1 MAKDAGYLKLQ
12 RSELRHHAASHAQD
26 DSKKLKYEQMV
37 AIRDAVFTAPQ
48 LSAAMLRRNMEMHE
62 SPTKT
67 IPAEHM
73 RSFQHQV
80 YRARKKLVDKQL
92 KGFTLDDSY
101 GKLQEFADLHLWSTL
116 VRRHNDPED
125 DYHIGL
131 HDFCVIGHQNMAA
144 FDVLRMNMSSLWM
157 LTHAFR
163 AIKAGWVFQLNAD
176 VTSKLCRKSVDLL
189 SFSVTSIPKRNN
201 TLCLCIIPTATES
214 EKAYTVIYNELR
226 KAVCLVPSIKPCADE
241 DCVTCGIIAELLADA
256 EVAAYVKS
264 QKCKE
269 CILPVQTAMC
279 DNFKGWGNFA
289 ENVLGIKSNVCIA
302 HATGNNQFFCAV
314 ECDR

>member
-1 MAKDAGYLKLQ
+1 MAKDAGYLELQ

-37 AIRDAVFTAPQ
+37 AIRDAVVTAPQ

-131 HDFCVIGHQNMAA
+131 HDFCVIGHQNEAA
-144 FDVLRMNMSSLWM
+144 LDVLRMNMSSLWM

-163 AIKAGWVFQLNAD
+163 AIKAGWV
-176 VTSKLCRKSVDLL
+176 
-189 SFSVTSIPKRNN
+189 
-201 TLCLCIIPTATES
+201 
-214 EKAYTVIYNELR
+214 
-226 KAVCLVPSIKPCADE
+226 
-241 DCVTCGIIAELLADA
+241 
-256 EVAAYVKS
+256 S
-264 QKCKE
+264 QKCKD

-302 HATGNNQFFCAV
+302 HATGNDQFFCAV